1 MQNQEGREGEIVPIL
16 LTRSVNRN
24 WPRQSSPDQ
33 HYSSKL
39 AMEISVNR
47 YVLKNLHVLN
57 NHTEKISCG
66 GKWGELSLNNN
77 KKKHEEKKYEKTL
90 GGKSIKIFSCKKT
103 PT

>member
-47 YVLKNLHVLN
+47 HVLKNLHALKK
-57 NHTEKISCG
+57 HTEKISCG

-77 KKKHEEKKYEKTL
+77 KNKNMKKK
-90 GGKSIKIFSCKKT
+90 
-103 PT
+103 